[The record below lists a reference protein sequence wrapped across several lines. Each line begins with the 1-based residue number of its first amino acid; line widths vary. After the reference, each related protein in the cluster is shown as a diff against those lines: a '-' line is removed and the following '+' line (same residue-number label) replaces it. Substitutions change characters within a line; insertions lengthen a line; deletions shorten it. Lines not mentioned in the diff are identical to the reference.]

1 MPSVPTTKDVIPGAS
16 VNIILK
22 ADQRTG
28 RTVSGAIADVLTRG
42 NHPRGIKVRLT
53 DGRVGRVQS
62 MKLGGGGGDSS
73 DPPAPTLQDQVQPAE
88 AWAPRRGKGRGQGRG
103 RGPTEDSEAGLPSSD
118 IGLDAYIT
126 QGRKSRQNG
135 KGRGRGR
142 GGNQD
147 GSRQSQL
154 GDESPPVEA
163 AAVTCPVCG
172 DFEGDE
178 MAVAHHV
185 GSHFAE

>member
-1 MPSVPTTKDVIPGAS
+1 
-16 VNIILK
+16 
-22 ADQRTG
+22 
-28 RTVSGAIADVLTRG
+28 
-42 NHPRGIKVRLT
+42 
-53 DGRVGRVQS
+53 
-62 MKLGGGGGDSS
+62 MKLGAGGGDSTI
-73 DPPAPTLQDQVQPAE
+73 DPPTPQVQPAE
-88 AWAPRRGKGRGQGRG
+88 EWAPRRGKGRGRG

-126 QGRKSRQNG
+126 QGRKPRQNG

-142 GGNQD
+142 GGGGDQD
-147 GSRQSQL
+147 ASQQAQL
-154 GDESPPVEA
+154 GNECPSVEA

-185 GSHFAE
+185 GSHFTE